1 MKDLDLTVLF
11 VDTIPA
17 RIYLALLKKH
27 GYRPK
32 KILSL
37 DIEPV
42 SGKYQILRRYFGR
55 FIATTA
61 LRVFKRYSESRVSP
75 DLSEQLLKHHG
86 LTLKCLKDSLE
97 SYTEGPVE
105 TISVNGL
112 DDSSLVQYL
121 KSSSD
126 KAILFTGGGLLKEP
140 LLSLDK
146 IRFIHI
152 HPGIVPEVK
161 GADGLFWSLLLRG
174 KPGYSA
180 FYMNPGIDTGDIIVQ
195 QEFKVDL
202 SCIGLENYGNDEV
215 YRALLDF
222 YDPCFRIMTFIHFL
236 NTVFDKKQLMGDN
249 ENLDLRSIPSKAQ
262 NPAEGRTYFFMHRSL
277 RNFVIDG
284 LKNRGGST

>member
-1 MKDLDLTVLF
+1 MKDIDLTVLF

-32 KILSL
+32 KILCL
-37 DIEPV
+37 DIEPA
-42 SGKYQILRRYFGR
+42 SGKYQILRKFFGR
-55 FIATTA
+55 SIATLV
-61 LRVFKRYSESRVSP
+61 LRIFKRYSAPRVSS
-75 DLSEQLLKHHG
+75 DLSEQLLKYHG
-86 LTLKCLKDSLE
+86 LNRLCLNDKLE
-97 SYTEGPVE
+97 SYTEEPVE

-112 DDSSLVQYL
+112 DDPSLARYL
-121 KSSSD
+121 KSSRD
-126 KAILFTGGGLLKEP
+126 KTILFTGGGLLKEP
-140 LLSLDK
+140 LLSLEG

-161 GADGLFWSLLLRG
+161 GADGLFWSLLLKG
-174 KPGYSA
+174 KAGYSA

-195 QEFKVDL
+195 QEYKVDL
-202 SCIGLENYGNDEV
+202 SRLGLENYGNDEI

-236 NTVFDKKQLMGDN
+236 NSIFDKKQLIDDN
-249 ENLDLRSIPSKAQ
+249 EIFDLRSIPSRAQ
-262 NPAEGRTYFFMHRSL
+262 DPEEGRTYFFMHRCL

-284 LKNRGGST
+284 VKNKGENP